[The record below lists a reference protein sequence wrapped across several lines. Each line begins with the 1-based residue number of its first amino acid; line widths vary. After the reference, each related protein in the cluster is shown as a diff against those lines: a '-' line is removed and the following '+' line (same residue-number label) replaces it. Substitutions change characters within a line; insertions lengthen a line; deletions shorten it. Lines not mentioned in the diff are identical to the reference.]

1 MNKIHVGFSGYVSI
15 PDGGVFGDDL
25 TVVNTARV
33 SYNKKSD
40 EWGDK
45 DERLLKYLWDHEHT
59 SPFRHA
65 SIRFEIKAPI
75 FVLRQWMK
83 HQIGCSWNE
92 ISYRYTQLEEGE
104 QESYYHPN
112 TFRAQDTK
120 NKQSSASPLPRMD
133 QIEAAKIVKA
143 SYEASH
149 KAYNDLINLG
159 VCREQARIVLPVGIY
174 SKAVWTAS
182 LQAIMHFLELR
193 LDESAQKEIRDYAV
207 AIKTLAQQ
215 HFPQSIKLLNKEEFV

>member
-1 MNKIHVGFSGYVSI
+1 MHKIYVGLSGYVSI

-92 ISYRYTQLEEGE
+92 ISYRYTQFEEPEVFYPGL
-104 QESYYHPN
+104 
-112 TFRAQDTK
+112 FRSQDAK
-120 NKQSSASPLPRMD
+120 NKQSGTGILPLAD
-133 QIEAAKIVKA
+133 QDKA
-143 SYEASH
+143 TEILHDGYLTAY
-149 KAYNDLINLG
+149 KAYNDLIDMG

-182 LQAIMHFLELR
+182 LQAIMHFIDLR

-207 AIKTLAQQ
+207 AIKTLAQI
-215 HFPQSIKLLNKEEFV
+215 HFPQSIKLLNKEEFI

>member
-83 HQIGCSWNE
+83 RQIGCSWNE
-92 ISYRYTQLEEGE
+92 ISYRYTQVEEPEVFYPGL
-104 QESYYHPN
+104 
-112 TFRAQDTK
+112 FRSQDAK
-120 NKQSSASPLPRMD
+120 NKQSGTGILPLAD
-133 QIEAAKIVKA
+133 QTKA
-143 SYEASH
+143 TEILHGGYEI
-149 KAYNDLINLG
+149 AYRAYQALIDMG

>member
-1 MNKIHVGFSGYVSI
+1 MHKIHVGLTGYVSI

-33 SYNKKSD
+33 SYNKQS
-40 EWGDK
+40 ETWGDK

-92 ISYRYTQLEEGE
+92 VSYRYTQFEEPEVFYPGL
-104 QESYYHPN
+104 
-112 TFRAQDTK
+112 FRSQDAK
-120 NKQSSASPLPRMD
+120 NKQAGTGILPLAD
-133 QIEAAKIVKA
+133 QDKANEILHDGYLAA
-143 SYEASH
+143 Y
-149 KAYNDLINLG
+149 KAYNDLIDMG

-182 LQAIMHFLELR
+182 LQAIMHFIDLR

-215 HFPQSIKLLNKEEFV
+215 HFPQSIKLLNKEEFI

>member
-1 MNKIHVGFSGYVSI
+1 MHKIHVGLTGYVSI

-33 SYNKKSD
+33 SYNKHSD
-40 EWGDK
+40 GWNDK

-92 ISYRYTQLEEGE
+92 ISYRYTQFEEPEVFYPGL
-104 QESYYHPN
+104 
-112 TFRAQDTK
+112 FRSQDAK
-120 NKQSSASPLPRMD
+120 NKQSGTGILPLAD
-133 QIEAAKIVKA
+133 QDKATEILHDGYLAA
-143 SYEASH
+143 Y
-149 KAYNDLINLG
+149 KAYNDLIDMG

-182 LQAIMHFLELR
+182 LQAIMHFIDLR

-215 HFPQSIKLLNKEEFV
+215 HFPQSIKLLNKEEFI

>member
-104 QESYYHPN
+104 NESYYRPN
-112 TFRAQDTK
+112 LFRSQDAK
-120 NKQSSASPLPRMD
+120 NKQAGSSPLPRMD
-133 QIEAAKIVKA
+133 QIEADRIVKA

-182 LQAIMHFLELR
+182 LQAIMHFIDLR

-215 HFPQSIKLLNKEEFV
+215 HFPQSIKLLNKEEFI